1 MCADMW
7 LVEFG
12 SGLFDMLLVSAFLSS
27 SVLFLLLT
35 SDFYTILFEMSSCG
49 VAKFKRFQA
58 IDDSNSV
65 Y

>member
-35 SDFYTILFEMSSCG
+35 SDFYTIIRNELLWCS
-49 VAKFKRFQA
+49 
-58 IDDSNSV
+58 
-65 Y
+65 